1 MAQTFKP
8 PPHPFADKPSP
19 YEETINILNMALSTL
34 IQIIFFDILGNLL
47 KYTFVPVVAL
57 IGYLGFLAS
66 QARKRCK
73 RGKEEASPFFKRTL
87 NEKAK

>member
-1 MAQTFKP
+1 MQTNFKP

-19 YEETINILNMALSTL
+19 YEETISILNMAVSTL
-34 IQIIFFDILGNLL
+34 FQIMFIDIIGNLL

-73 RGKEEASPFFKRTL
+73 RSKDEASPFKRTL
-87 NEKAK
+87 NGDHK